1 MTPDINS
8 TARLRAYRCEMPTAD
23 APALLAARP
32 AIEML
37 VTVQRLQDPH
47 TCRHAERTAD
57 LAVAIAGLLGL
68 TILQIETLRLAAMVH
83 DIGKIALPGGILGK
97 PSRLSEFEYSL
108 VKTHSG
114 YGYQILQA
122 LNSELPLAQIV
133 HQHHERM
140 DGSGY
145 PLGLSGRH
153 ILPEARILAVADVF
167 DAMTSLRAYRAAI
180 AEDLVLT
187 ELRAMAVRTL
197 DAEVVRACVDHVTA
211 LHDAAGSPGT

>member
-1 MTPDINS
+1 M
-8 TARLRAYRCEMPTAD
+8 
-23 APALLAARP
+23 LAARP

-57 LAVAIAGLLGL
+57 LAVAIAGSLGL
-68 TILQIETLRLAAMVH
+68 TFLQIETLRLAAMVH
-83 DIGKIALPGGILGK
+83 DIGKIALPAGILRK

-108 VKTHSG
+108 VKMHCG
-114 YGYQILQA
+114 YGYQILQP
-122 LNSELPLAQIV
+122 LNCELPIAEIV

-153 ILPEARILAVADVF
+153 ILLEARILAVADVF

-180 AEDLVLT
+180 AEDQVLT
-187 ELRAMAVRTL
+187 ELRAMAGRSL
-197 DAEVVRACVDHVTA
+197 DAGVVRACVDHVA
-211 LHDAAGSPGT
+211 VLHDAAGSHGT